1 MAAAPRSPSA
11 GRASRLSVGSDHGWG
26 AAESRPPL
34 LVDARRVDKR
44 YGDTIALDGVCL
56 WVRAGAVVGLVGPN
70 GSGKTTALRIVAGLE
85 RPDGG
90 RVDVGGSPAGSRVA
104 RSMITFVPDEPVGF
118 DELTVGEYAALL
130 AALHD
135 LDPADR
141 HLIGVLAEA
150 FSLSGR
156 IDARLGDLS
165 KGQRRKASLVAGL
178 GLARPVALVD
188 EATATLDPEAA
199 VALRA
204 ILRAHALRGGAA
216 LLATQDLHFAEISC
230 DVVVLLGA
238 GRILA
243 QGAPQRLLAR
253 HGASHLE
260 DVFLAVTG
268 NDLLQEAI
276 LARLAAV

>member
-1 MAAAPRSPSA
+1 MSA
-11 GRASRLSVGSDHGWG
+11 GSDHGRG

-34 LVDARRVDKR
+34 LVDARRVGKR
-44 YGDTIALDGVCL
+44 YGDTIALDGVDL
-56 WVRAGAVVGLVGPN
+56 GVRAGAVVGLVGPN

-90 RVDVGGSPAGSRVA
+90 HVEVGGSPAGSRAA
-104 RSMITFVPDEPVGF
+104 RSTLTFVPDEPVGF
-118 DELTVGEYAALL
+118 DELTVTEYAALL

-141 HLIGVLAEA
+141 HRVDVLAEA

-156 IDARLGDLS
+156 LDARLGDLS

-178 GLARPVALVD
+178 GLAKPVALVD

-238 GRILA
+238 GRVLA